1 MCKQN
6 EHTDPDMSGF
16 ELLIYMI
23 KNLLIQ
29 SMIILPFVGLL
40 LLIMLVVYGCHE
52 IRELNGMG
60 P

>member
-1 MCKQN
+1 
-6 EHTDPDMSGF
+6 MSGF